1 MTPDEVE
8 ELESLAG
15 QAARRVAAQWPGT
28 VEKEDLEQE
37 IIVHLLERPGA
48 LDRLFEEPNP
58 RVRQSFLIKVGHQ
71 LASQMQADYDRFS
84 GNYRYDAGQVRG
96 FLERQLWLNGDKP
109 STEKLDLAEAL
120 ASLADKN
127 SSYYAAVI
135 NRFVHEMVPDRAN
148 TSQFNT
154 IQRAVEALTDLMNR
168 IGEEREKHYTEGPGS
183 RKAMSN
189 SQARY
194 ATEIGPL

>member
-48 LDRLFEEPNP
+48 LERLFEEPNP
-58 RVRQSFLIKVGHQ
+58 QVRQSFLIKMGHQ
-71 LASQMQADYDRFS
+71 IASDMQADYDRFS
-84 GNYRYDAGQVRG
+84 GNYLYDAGQVRG
-96 FLERQLWLNGDKP
+96 FLERQLWL
-109 STEKLDLAEAL
+109 TEEEQSVETLDLEEAL
-120 ASLADKN
+120 GNLADKN
-127 SSYYAAVI
+127 SAYYAAVV
-135 NRFVHEMVPDRAN
+135 NRFVHGIIPHTTDSGSFKRIE
-148 TSQFNT
+148 
-154 IQRAVEALTDLMNR
+154 RAVEALTDLMNR
-168 IGEEREKHYTEGPGS
+168 IGQERERRYTEGPGS

-189 SQARY
+189 AQALR